1 MNTEEYQYTRVEYK
15 RSFLVEPTAR
25 WQVEIAPYAKTHVDK
40 YICNTRLRLRV
51 MTDKDTGRQLLKL
64 NKKADSVSPY
74 YRTISQILLT
84 QDEYKTLNM
93 LEGAWLRKTRYYHI
107 NNDHFF
113 SIDVYEG
120 ELEGLILCKTEADC
134 LENLLRISPPGYIT
148 QELTNDIF
156 FTGGNLCRTT
166 QSTLQAKLATLKP
179 A

>member
-1 MNTEEYQYTRVEYK
+1 MNIEEFQYTRVEYK
-15 RSFLVEPTAR
+15 RSFLIAPTSR
-25 WQVEIAPYAKTHVDK
+25 WQVGIAPYAKTHVDK
-40 YICNTRLRLRV
+40 YIYNTRLRLRV

-74 YRTISQILLT
+74 FRTISRILLT

-93 LEGAWLRKTRYYHI
+93 LDGTCLRKTRYYHPY
-107 NNDHFF
+107 NDHVF

-134 LENLLRISPPGYIT
+134 LENLLRISPPEYIT
-148 QELTNDIF
+148 QEVTEDLF

-166 QSTLQAKLATLKP
+166 QSTLQAKLATVTP